1 MIEFFIAKK
10 HIMERKKQSIISILG
25 IVIGITV
32 LIVSLS
38 ISNGLDGNMINNILS
53 LSPHITIDNNGYY
66 IENYEGILKDLEKIK
81 GVKGAIPTFNNQGI
95 LKTVGQEGTFA
106 SGVQIRGLDLKRAEK
121 TLDFK
126 KIIVQGKVNHENYNE
141 IIVGSEIFNQFELK
155 LGDEVELTS
164 AENKKI
170 KLKVSGVF
178 KTGNLD
184 TDSATVIIP
193 LITSQII
200 AESGDVLR
208 SIDITLVNPYDANK
222 IISEVKSKTPN
233 YNSRTWGEINEAL
246 LKALSLEKTVMLVLF
261 SLLIIIAGF
270 VIGIVLNTMVREKTK
285 DIGIMRS
292 MGYSRYSIM
301 KIFLLEGIFLGVL
314 GISVGLGTSYVLM
327 KLLKLG
333 VFNKL
338 TEVYYLTSIPV
349 KISLKEVM
357 IIVLATIFVIL
368 FSSIF
373 PSYRASKLT
382 PVEALKY
389 E

>member
-1 MIEFFIAKK
+1 VIEFFIAKK
-10 HIMERKKQSIISILG
+10 HIMERKKQSIISVFG

-81 GVKGAIPTFNNQGI
+81 GVKGVIPTFNNQGI
-95 LKTVGQEGTFA
+95 LKTVGEDGSFA

-121 TLDFK
+121 ALDFK

-193 LITSQII
+193 LVTSQII

-208 SIDITLVNPYDANK
+208 SIDITLTNPYDANK
-222 IISEVKSKTPN
+222 IISEVKTKTPN
-233 YNSRTWGEINEAL
+233 YSSRTWGEINEAL

-301 KIFLLEGIFLGVL
+301 KIFLLEGIFLGAL
-314 GISVGLGTSYVLM
+314 GISVGLVTSYVLM

-349 KISLKEVM
+349 KISLTEVM

>member
-10 HIMERKKQSIISILG
+10 HIMERKKQSIISIFG

>member
-10 HIMERKKQSIISILG
+10 HIMERKKQSIISVFG

-66 IENYEGILKDLEKIK
+66 IENYEGILKDLEKTK
-81 GVKGAIPTFNNQGI
+81 GVKGVIPTFNNQGI
-95 LKTVGQEGTFA
+95 LKTVGEDGSFA

-121 TLDFK
+121 ALDFK

-193 LITSQII
+193 LVTSQII

-208 SIDITLVNPYDANK
+208 SIDITLTNPYDANK

-233 YNSRTWGEINEAL
+233 YSSRTWGEINEAL

-314 GISVGLGTSYVLM
+314 GISVGLVTSYVLM

-349 KISLKEVM
+349 KISLTEVM

>member
-10 HIMERKKQSIISILG
+10 HIMERKKQSIISVFG

-81 GVKGAIPTFNNQGI
+81 GVKGVIPTFNNQGI
-95 LKTVGQEGTFA
+95 LKTVGEDGSFA

-121 TLDFK
+121 ALDFK

-193 LITSQII
+193 LVTSQII

-208 SIDITLVNPYDANK
+208 SIDITLTNPYDANK
-222 IISEVKSKTPN
+222 IISEVKTKTPN
-233 YNSRTWGEINEAL
+233 YSSRTWGEINEAL

-314 GISVGLGTSYVLM
+314 GISVGLVTSYVLM

-349 KISLKEVM
+349 KISLTEVM

>member
-10 HIMERKKQSIISILG
+10 HIMERKKQSIISVLG

-66 IENYEGILKDLEKIK
+66 IENYEGILKDLEKTK
-81 GVKGAIPTFNNQGI
+81 GVKGVIPTFNNQGI
-95 LKTVGQEGTFA
+95 LKTVGEDGSFA

-121 TLDFK
+121 ALDFK

-193 LITSQII
+193 LVTSQII

-208 SIDITLVNPYDANK
+208 SIDITLTNPYDANK

-233 YNSRTWGEINEAL
+233 YSSRTWGEINEAL

-301 KIFLLEGIFLGVL
+301 KIFLLEGIFLGAL
-314 GISVGLGTSYVLM
+314 GISVGLVTSYVLM

-349 KISLKEVM
+349 KISLTEVM

>member
-10 HIMERKKQSIISILG
+10 HIMERKKQSIISVFG

-53 LSPHITIDNNGYY
+53 LSPHITMDNNGYY

-81 GVKGAIPTFNNQGI
+81 GVKGVIPTFNNQGI
-95 LKTVGQEGTFA
+95 LKTVGEDGSFA

-121 TLDFK
+121 ALDFK

-193 LITSQII
+193 LVTSQII

-208 SIDITLVNPYDANK
+208 SIDITLTNPYDANK

-233 YNSRTWGEINEAL
+233 YSSRTWGEINEAL

-301 KIFLLEGIFLGVL
+301 KIFLLEGIFLGAL
-314 GISVGLGTSYVLM
+314 GISVGLVTSYVLM

-349 KISLKEVM
+349 KISLTEVM

>member
-10 HIMERKKQSIISILG
+10 HIMERKKQSIISVLG

-81 GVKGAIPTFNNQGI
+81 GVKGVIPTFNNQGI
-95 LKTVGQEGTFA
+95 LKTVGEDGSFA

-121 TLDFK
+121 ALDFK

-193 LITSQII
+193 LVTSQII

-208 SIDITLVNPYDANK
+208 SIDITLTNPYDANK
-222 IISEVKSKTPN
+222 IISEVKTKTPN
-233 YNSRTWGEINEAL
+233 YSSRTWGEINEAL

-301 KIFLLEGIFLGVL
+301 KIFLLEGIFLGAL
-314 GISVGLGTSYVLM
+314 GISVGLVTSYVLM

-349 KISLKEVM
+349 KISLTEVM

>member
-10 HIMERKKQSIISILG
+10 HIMERKKQSIISVFG

-81 GVKGAIPTFNNQGI
+81 GVKGVIPTFNNQGI
-95 LKTVGQEGTFA
+95 LKTVGEDGSFA

-121 TLDFK
+121 ALDFK

-193 LITSQII
+193 LVTSQII

-208 SIDITLVNPYDANK
+208 SIDITLTNPYDANK
-222 IISEVKSKTPN
+222 IISEVKTKTPN
-233 YNSRTWGEINEAL
+233 YSSRTWGEINEAL

-301 KIFLLEGIFLGVL
+301 KIFLLEGIFLGAL
-314 GISVGLGTSYVLM
+314 GISVGLVTSYVLM

-349 KISLKEVM
+349 KISLTEVM

>member
-10 HIMERKKQSIISILG
+10 HIMERKKQSIISVFG

-66 IENYEGILKDLEKIK
+66 IENYEGILKDLEKTK
-81 GVKGAIPTFNNQGI
+81 GVKGVIPTFNNQGI
-95 LKTVGQEGTFA
+95 LKTVGEDGSFA

-121 TLDFK
+121 ALDFK

-193 LITSQII
+193 LVTSQII

-208 SIDITLVNPYDANK
+208 SIDITLTNPYDANK
-222 IISEVKSKTPN
+222 IISEVKTKTPN
-233 YNSRTWGEINEAL
+233 YSSRTWGEINEAL

-301 KIFLLEGIFLGVL
+301 KIFLLEGIFLGAL
-314 GISVGLGTSYVLM
+314 GISVGLVTSYVLM

-349 KISLKEVM
+349 KISLTEVM

>member
-1 MIEFFIAKK
+1 M
-10 HIMERKKQSIISILG
+10 
-25 IVIGITV
+25 

-66 IENYEGILKDLEKIK
+66 IENYEGILKDLEKTK
-81 GVKGAIPTFNNQGI
+81 GVKGVIPTFNNQGI
-95 LKTVGQEGTFA
+95 LKTVGEDGSFA

-121 TLDFK
+121 ALDFK

-193 LITSQII
+193 LVTSQII

-208 SIDITLVNPYDANK
+208 SIDITLTNPYDANK

-233 YNSRTWGEINEAL
+233 YSSRTWGEINEAL

-301 KIFLLEGIFLGVL
+301 KIFLLEGIFLGAL
-314 GISVGLGTSYVLM
+314 GISVGLVTSYVLM

-349 KISLKEVM
+349 KISLTEVM

>member
-10 HIMERKKQSIISILG
+10 HIMERKKQSIISVLG

-66 IENYEGILKDLEKIK
+66 IENYEGILKDLEKIN
-81 GVKGAIPTFNNQGI
+81 GVKGVIPTFNNQGI
-95 LKTVGQEGTFA
+95 LKTVGEDGSFA

-121 TLDFK
+121 ALDFK

-193 LITSQII
+193 LVTSQII

-208 SIDITLVNPYDANK
+208 SIDITLTNPYDANK

-233 YNSRTWGEINEAL
+233 YSSRTWGEINEAL

-301 KIFLLEGIFLGVL
+301 KIFLLEGIFLGAL

>member
-10 HIMERKKQSIISILG
+10 HIMERKKQSIISVFG

-81 GVKGAIPTFNNQGI
+81 GVKGVIPTFNNQGI
-95 LKTVGQEGTFA
+95 LKTVGEDGSFA

-121 TLDFK
+121 ALDFK

-193 LITSQII
+193 LVTSQII

-208 SIDITLVNPYDANK
+208 SIDITLTNPYDANK

-233 YNSRTWGEINEAL
+233 YSSRTWGEINEAL

-301 KIFLLEGIFLGVL
+301 KIFLLEGIFLGAL
-314 GISVGLGTSYVLM
+314 GISVGLVTSYVLM

-349 KISLKEVM
+349 KISLTEVM